1 MYKVLAICGEAGSG
15 KDTIL
20 QKLLKIKPDFKE
32 IISCTTRPMRQNELN
47 GVNYYY
53 LSETEFK
60 EKISSNEMLEYT
72 VFNNWYYGTSLT
84 QLDENKVN
92 VGVFNPAGISELID
106 NPNIDLKIVRVMADK
121 KTRLLRQLHRE
132 KNPNVDEIVRR
143 YGTDKNDF
151 AMFGIL
157 SPHYLSLWNETQDD
171 LYLASARIID
181 YCGSW
186 AKVVNQ

>member
-1 MYKVLAICGEAGSG
+1 MKIKVIAICGEAGSG

-20 QKLLKIKPDFKE
+20 QNLLKIKPDFKE
-32 IISCTTRPMRQNELN
+32 IISCTTRPMRENELN

-53 LSETEFK
+53 LSEAEFK

-106 NPNIDLKIVRVMADK
+106 NPNIDLKIIRVMAHK

-132 KNPNVDEIVRR
+132 DNPNVDEIVRR
-143 YGTDKNDF
+143 YETDKNDF
-151 AMFGIL
+151 AMFNL
-157 SPHYLSLWNETQDD
+157 LAPHYLNLWNETVDD

-181 YCGSW
+181 YCISW
-186 AKVVNQ
+186 AY